1 MSDVSLVDDYSDLYM
16 HGREFGI
23 SKRKNGMS
31 SAGGYSECSFESK
44 WAMNMAR
51 QPDRRRQ
58 KEFRLEGAR
67 LNRQSN
73 GDVETISDWTR
84 RRGRKF
90 ECD

>member
-1 MSDVSLVDDYSDLYM
+1 MREVESGKNPRYS
-16 HGREFGI
+16 
-23 SKRKNGMS
+23 RKTL
-31 SAGGYSECSFESK
+31 
-44 WAMNMAR
+44 AR